1 MLEPLTTIIFKHQVV
16 GGRAAV
22 EPKLEFSGAPK
33 GYLRMSFLSR
43 CEQLSKPQTL
53 EPITQLSLLA
63 SYFYKKKGKVQKG
76 HFWGRKGTG
85 YFTYP
90 HTMHYPE
97 AQGISHYGP
106 GWKGNLGPKCVDTA
120 GRQLAEFGWLCCVWA
135 SCAWLQSFSW
145 SLIKGMRAALALNLH
160 KIKVTEVWFGCLT

>member
-63 SYFYKKKGKVQKG
+63 SYFYKKKGRFRRVISGAERAQATLHIHTQCTTLKPKAFPIMLLGGKEILDQSVLTLLGGSWQSLGGFAVSGPPALGCSLSHG
-76 HFWGRKGTG
+76 H
-85 YFTYP
+85 
-90 HTMHYPE
+90 
-97 AQGISHYGP
+97 
-106 GWKGNLGPKCVDTA
+106 
-120 GRQLAEFGWLCCVWA
+120 
-135 SCAWLQSFSW
+135 
-145 SLIKGMRAALALNLH
+145 
-160 KIKVTEVWFGCLT
+160 